1 MRILSQSQAL
11 AYLRQQKA
19 PIEVRRALGDYQQDD
34 NVGQRTNDVY
44 DENSVFYAPGGSSG
58 GVQITTP
65 PIMQNINSFGGYPF
79 VIGQASTTVL
89 PQNMKRTLLLIQNQS
104 PASNLYVNFS
114 SDASP
119 GNGILLTPG
128 LGVFFDVN
136 APNNSISCFY
146 DNITPQLGFIVE
158 GSPTG

>member
-1 MRILSQSQAL
+1 MRILSKHEAL
-11 AYLRQQKA
+11 NYLRRQKM
-19 PIEVRRALGDYQQDD
+19 PIEVMRAFGDYQQDD

-44 DENSVFYAPGGSSG
+44 DESQVFYAGGGNQG
-58 GVQITTP
+58 GVQITP
-65 PIMQNINSFGGYPF
+65 SPIMQNNNSFGGYPF
-79 VIGQASTTVL
+79 VIGQASTTIL
-89 PQNMKRTLLLIQNQS
+89 PQNMKRTFLLVQNQS

-114 SDASP
+114 SAASP